1 MAVCDIR
8 DTSHLITCIVIIHP
22 CPLTV
27 GGKQFVSADIADMF
41 TSFIFFW
48 ISPAF
53 VFTSVIWFRQS
64 YRYVFSPSL
73 KVFPCGHP
81 SAHSSCFR
89 HGRRYKY
96 GCSPVSVVQVHHTC
110 ILWFLQ
116 GLFYYC
122 SHLTMWPA
130 TITAHSNLPS
140 AKGWRYMS
148 IFSQKIDTFPSR
160 S

>member
-1 MAVCDIR
+1 MAVCIQVQSVPVIGIFTEEPCNYRIIKSCTQIVLSR
-8 DTSHLITCIVIIHP
+8 DRIHHLITCIVIIRP

-73 KVFPCGHP
+73 KVFPCGHRP
-81 SAHSSCFR
+81 ARWSGFR

-122 SHLTMWPA
+122 SHLTM
-130 TITAHSNLPS
+130 
-140 AKGWRYMS
+140 
-148 IFSQKIDTFPSR
+148 
-160 S
+160 